1 MGDRDHATFLLIL
14 LVFFVALNFQQ
25 SSPCSDTRHLG
36 APCWCVC
43 IDLFSLLF
51 SFFYSSNQFGLGSSG
66 CQDRLLLRI
75 WLDTSQL
82 FFFTRTNVFEILSE

>member
-1 MGDRDHATFLLIL
+1 MGNRDHATFLLIL

-51 SFFYSSNQFGLGSSG
+51 SFFILPTNSDWDLLVAKTGCFSASGLIP
-66 CQDRLLLRI
+66 RNF
-75 WLDTSQL
+75 